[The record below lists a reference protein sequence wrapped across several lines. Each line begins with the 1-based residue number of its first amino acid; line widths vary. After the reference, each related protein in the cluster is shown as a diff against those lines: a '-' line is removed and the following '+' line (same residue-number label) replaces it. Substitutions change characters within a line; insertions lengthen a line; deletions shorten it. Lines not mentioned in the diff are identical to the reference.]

1 MKNITEQEI
10 NGKLKEQLDKDKPL
24 DYIDFLIYDNGEDEE
39 PVELWVDMYGDFQ
52 TNAAELSDEDDDIPL
67 PIHDVSDILLDL
79 KGDYSITQIEYGIQ
93 DDGSSSEYMPTCL
106 TVYVSPVDNENESNI
121 TDDVLDS
128 FLVLASEKTK

>member
-1 MKNITEQEI
+1 MKNITEREI

-79 KGDYSITQIEYGIQ
+79 KGDYSITQIEYGI
-93 DDGSSSEYMPTCL
+93 
-106 TVYVSPVDNENESNI
+106 
-121 TDDVLDS
+121 
-128 FLVLASEKTK
+128 